1 MILSTNANPERQRE
15 RAVTQSVFP
24 ATLTILEAVAQ
35 HTPDPSY
42 VSSDANSRES

>member
-1 MILSTNANPERQRE
+1 MIVSTNANPIRQRE
-15 RAVTQSVFP
+15 HSVTQSFP

-35 HTPDPSY
+35 NTPAPSY